1 MRTLLAL
8 LIASLPLLPAPQ
20 RPTEIVYTVEYY
32 YKVKWGQQDEFLQ
45 LFKKNHYPLLLK
57 EKELGRILDVSAV
70 RPRYHATED
79 GRWDYRVTIVW
90 KNAATAN
97 DGFDPAPLLGQLYPD
112 QETFRREEQRR
123 FELLAAHWDVPI
135 VPVNL
140 N

>member
-32 YKVKWGQQDEFLQ
+32 YKVRWGHQDEFLQ

-97 DGFDPAPLLGQLYPD
+97 DGFDPAPLLRQLYPD

-123 FELLAAHWDVPI
+123 FEILDAHWDVPI